1 MSQRQIDY
9 IVKRLRQHV
18 PFSYNYHYD
27 LPEGTPGLYSFWVR
41 DCCLYVGMGMD
52 IKRRLSEHDAKD
64 DNNELAEYFSVF
76 GNEME
81 VSSVEILDADRNIL
95 LMLESQVTR
104 AMNPKTNKTNVK

>member
-1 MSQRQIDY
+1 M
-9 IVKRLRQHV
+9 
-18 PFSYNYHYD
+18 
-27 LPEGTPGLYSFWVR
+27 R

-64 DNNELAEYFSVF
+64 DNNELAAVF

-81 VSSVEILDADRNIL
+81 VSSVEIPDADRDIL

-104 AMNPKTNKTNVK
+104 AIPRNSPI